1 MKKKLLLLLSGAL
14 LVFSGQQAIA
24 QCDGGRYLNEIFS
37 GFTLDSTTYSTPYS
51 LKMDVYQPAGDTLTA
66 RPLIIWAHEGS
77 FIGGDRESDS
87 TVVRECR
94 NFAMRGYVTA
104 SIDYRLGN
112 ELSMVSDSN
121 YAISVVVKAISDGK
135 AAIRYFVQDAVTA
148 NTYKIDTN
156 RIFIGGNSAGSV
168 LYMHVA
174 YMTDTTLLPTML
186 LDSIDANGGFE
197 GNSGNAGY
205 NTKFNAMVNYAGGLN
220 RPYFITHGNV
230 PSSNAQGTADNVV
243 PYTCADAIMG
253 LVQVTLCGLGNIEA
267 VYDSMGIDH
276 VSYIFEGAGHVPWDT
291 NDTNFNSIDSQTTQF
306 LYHLVCAPA
315 GVAPLSVEP
324 TLQLYPN
331 PTNTIMELAASDMM
345 NEITIQDITGRTI
358 YHEEMVNGKNWH
370 HDVGSMLPG
379 LYFVRVGF
387 VGNASPII
395 KRLLIE

>member
-1 MKKKLLLLLSGAL
+1 MKKQLQCLLLTGL
-14 LVFSGQQAIA
+14 LVAPQWLMA

-37 GFTLDSTTYSTPYS
+37 NFTLDSVTYSTPYI
-51 LKMDVYQPAGDTLTA
+51 LKLDVYQPAGDTITA

-112 ELSMVSDSN
+112 EIDMVLDSSS
-121 YAISVVVKAISDGK
+121 AISEVVHAISDGK
-135 AAIRYFVQDAVTA
+135 AAIRYFVQDAATT
-148 NTYKIDTN
+148 NTFKIDTN
-156 RIFIGGNSAGSV
+156 RIFIGGNSAGAV

-174 YMTDTTLLPTML
+174 YMTDTTLLPATL

-205 NTKFNAMVNYAGGLN
+205 ATKFNGMINYAGGLN
-220 RPYFITHGNV
+220 RPYFITRGDV
-230 PSSNAQGTADNVV
+230 PSSNAQGTLDNVV
-243 PYTCADAIMG
+243 PYTCADAIEG
-253 LVQVTLCGLGNIEA
+253 LIQVTLCGLGSIES

-276 VSYIFEGAGHVPWDT
+276 VSYIFDSAGHVPWDT
-291 NDTNFNSIDSQTTQF
+291 SNANFNSIDSQTTQF

-315 GVAPLSVEP
+315 GIDPVNILPD
-324 TLQLYPN
+324 LQLYPN
-331 PTNTIMELAASDMM
+331 PTNTVVDLDASDIMQ
-345 NEITIQDITGRTI
+345 NVLVEDITGRI
-358 YHEEMVNGKNWH
+358 VARIDHINSRHLNYSVSG
-370 HDVGSMLPG
+370 LQPG

-387 VGNASPII
+387 AGNTSPMVR
-395 KRLLIE
+395 RLIVE